1 MSCLVPVSRGDV
13 VYYLTIWSAK
23 PPGKPGGFVLE
34 NRGME
39 IISIHVCMEVENFA
53 KAMEF
58 YGPLFAST

>member
-1 MSCLVPVSRGDV
+1 
-13 VYYLTIWSAK
+13 
-23 PPGKPGGFVLE
+23 
-34 NRGME
+34 ME